1 MFWNMLMS
9 SSVRVAKLPLFR
21 CGYLSEVS
29 WTWLLP
35 AEVDSPDT
43 DTVLTPGIDTSLGG
57 SLGSSPGSSLVRQT
71 LVVTA
76 ILITLSLNNHKISR
90 QKSITASQ
98 HCYVI
103 LKNKGCLSS
112 PSQIATIT
120 KVLGFTSF
128 FSWCSVCLVSAMV
141 KVPVLSCGRA
151 AVCLL
156 WSE

>member
-43 DTVLTPGIDTSLGG
+43 GTAPTPALDTSLGG
-57 SLGSSPGSSLVRQT
+57 SLGSNLGSSLVRQT
-71 LVVTA
+71 LVDTA
-76 ILITLSLNNHKISR
+76 IAITLNNHKISR
-90 QKSITASQ
+90 KESITLQ
-98 HCYVI
+98 WHCYVI

-128 FSWCSVCLVSAMV
+128 FSCCSVCLVSAMV

-156 WSE
+156 WCE

>member
-1 MFWNMLMS
+1 MLWNMLMS

-21 CGYLSEVS
+21 FGYLSEVS
-29 WTWLLP
+29 WTCLLP

-43 DTVLTPGIDTSLGG
+43 DTAPTPALDTSLGG
-57 SLGSSPGSSLVRQT
+57 SLGSNLGSSLVRQT

-76 ILITLSLNNHKISR
+76 IAITLNNHKISR

-128 FSWCSVCLVSAMV
+128 FS
-141 KVPVLSCGRA
+141 
-151 AVCLL
+151 
-156 WSE
+156 